1 MNDQTVQLL
10 LVLILLAVIANLVFG
25 FLNWLRHD
33 SLANRV
39 TRLEAQQ
46 ANAFSAEE
54 WRRLIDRIGT
64 IEGRL
69 VTTNDLMRT
78 IQEHLLENEA

>member
-1 MNDQTVQLL
+1 MNGETAQLL
-10 LVLILLAVIANLVFG
+10 LVLILLAVVANLVFG

-46 ANAFSAEE
+46 ATALSGEE
-54 WRRLIDRIGT
+54 WRRLVDRLGN

-69 VTTNDLMRT
+69 ETNNALMRT
-78 IQEHLLENEA
+78 IQEHLLENES